1 MDIVSAEPL
10 FASIHKFDSGSRW
23 PSFTV
28 ALEPGNVAEMADRK
42 LGMLRTEVRSS
53 HGKSHLGHVFDD
65 GPPENGGLR
74 YCINFGRLALRALR
88 RARGPG
94 LLTVQS
100 DLRPS
105 QDDEG
110 KR

>member
-53 HGKSHLGHVFDD
+53 HGRVTSVMSSMMGRQKTVACATASIR
-65 GPPENGGLR
+65 PPCASCPTEKLEAQG
-74 YCINFGRLALRALR
+74 Y
-88 RARGPG
+88 
-94 LLTVQS
+94 
-100 DLRPS
+100 
-105 QDDEG
+105 
-110 KR
+110 